1 MPDLH
6 DFDGT
11 SLVVHFVDDS
21 VGPLP
26 DSMPLGFASELLATS
41 RPWISTWSL
50 NSKNDLR
57 AHTSPLDGFAFL
69 RRGGLDEDAIACH
82 TA

>member
-11 SLVVHFVDDS
+11 SLVVHAIDDS

-26 DSMPLGFASELLATS
+26 DSIPLGFASELLRARWPRFAT
-41 RPWISTWSL
+41 
-50 NSKNDLR
+50 
-57 AHTSPLDGFAFL
+57 
-69 RRGGLDEDAIACH
+69 
-82 TA
+82 